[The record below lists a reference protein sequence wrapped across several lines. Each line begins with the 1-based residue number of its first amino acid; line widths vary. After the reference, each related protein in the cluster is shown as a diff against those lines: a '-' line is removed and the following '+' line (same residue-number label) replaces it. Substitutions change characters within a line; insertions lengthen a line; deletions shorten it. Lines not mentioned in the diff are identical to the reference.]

1 MDNKAHYRFLKV
13 DFGHY
18 HNPINWFWRGIVSLY
33 LLKDRILWGWLFAVQ
48 Q

>member
-18 HNPINWFWRGIVSLY
+18 HNPINWF
-33 LLKDRILWGWLFAVQ
+33 
-48 Q
+48 